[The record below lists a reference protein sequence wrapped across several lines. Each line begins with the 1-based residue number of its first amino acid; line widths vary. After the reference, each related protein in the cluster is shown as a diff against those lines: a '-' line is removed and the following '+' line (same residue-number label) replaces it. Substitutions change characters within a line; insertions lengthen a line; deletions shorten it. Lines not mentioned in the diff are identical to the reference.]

1 MGPKRKPTASAGDGS
16 EEKMKRSKKV
26 MVLSQKIDVLDK
38 LKWFYRF
45 R

>member
-1 MGPKRKPTASAGDGS
+1 MSPKRKPTASAGDGS

-26 MVLSQKIDVLDK
+26 MVLSQKIDVLDI
-38 LKWFYRF
+38 LKWFCIF